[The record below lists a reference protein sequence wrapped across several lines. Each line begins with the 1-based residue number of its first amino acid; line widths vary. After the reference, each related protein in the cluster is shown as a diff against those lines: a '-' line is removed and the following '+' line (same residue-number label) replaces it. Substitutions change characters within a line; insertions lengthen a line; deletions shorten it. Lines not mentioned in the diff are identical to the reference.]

1 MKYREIFPKY
11 HEIFSKYHVI
21 FLDVDDTLLD
31 FEQAEQYA
39 LEKTC
44 QHVGYPYSEAV
55 RVLYKNYNTKL
66 WDAIEAG
73 EIDMAT
79 LKRVRFKEFV
89 KDLQINYDYEPMSEL
104 YMAYLGEADFEI
116 EGAYEM
122 CQMLSKKYPLAVV
135 TNGITK
141 VQQRRFEKSRLKPF
155 IQQFFIS
162 EEIGYSKPNPKIFEY
177 AMQKMQISNPKK
189 VLMIGD
195 SLTSDMQGGY
205 NTGID
210 TCFYNPKGK
219 QRNLT
224 VTYEVKHLSEVI
236 SLLDKE

>member
-1 MKYREIFPKY
+1 MKYREIS
-11 HEIFSKYHVI
+11 SKYRVI

-55 RVLYKNYNTKL
+55 RRLYKNYNKKL
-66 WDAIEAG
+66 WDAIENG

-79 LKRVRFKEFV
+79 LKRIRFKEFV
-89 KDLQINYDYEPMSEL
+89 KDLKITYDYEPMSDI
-104 YMAYLGEADFEI
+104 YMDYLGEADFEM

-122 CQMLSKKYPLAVV
+122 CQTLSQKYPLAVV

-162 EEIGYSKPNPKIFEY
+162 EELGYHKPNPKIFEY
-177 AMQKMQISNPKK
+177 AMEKMQISNPRE

-205 NTGID
+205 NAGID

-219 QRNLT
+219 QPSLP
-224 VTYEVKHLSEVI
+224 VTYEVRHLSEVA